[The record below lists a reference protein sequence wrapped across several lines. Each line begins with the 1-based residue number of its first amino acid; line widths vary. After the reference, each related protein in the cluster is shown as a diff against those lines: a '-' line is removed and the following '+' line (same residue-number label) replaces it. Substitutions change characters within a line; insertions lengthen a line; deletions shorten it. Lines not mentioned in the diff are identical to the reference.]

1 MEPSVGKWRWYWG
14 IWGLLGLYMAT
25 WDLAMYP
32 SASIPRVVAMNLL
45 QNGTWGL
52 LGLALIWLANRRPI
66 ESFAISQWRTWI
78 LHLVASVLMAVLGL
92 FLAYLIS
99 LLLELGEGAKPLGMV
114 RFLRGLPR
122 FYRAYFHMNLLF
134 MWAVVAAF
142 HGLRVYRKYKA
153 REIETAKL
161 EARFAEA
168 QNLALRMQLQ
178 PHFLFNTLNSISAL
192 VHENPEGAD
201 VMISRLGD
209 FLRMTL
215 EASPDQ
221 MVPLRKELAFI
232 RAYLAIEQV
241 RFQDRLQVELEI
253 PAGLQDHVRVPSFI
267 LQPLVE
273 NALKHGL
280 SDRPQGA
287 TLRLRAFR
295 DSEYLILEV
304 QDNGEG
310 YLPGREGVGLG
321 NVRARLGLIYKG
333 LYQMD
338 ILGSPGRGTLV
349 VLRLPMGG
357 AGREAP

>member
-1 MEPSVGKWRWYWG
+1 MGPAGMKWRWYWG
-14 IWGLLGLYMAT
+14 IWALMGLYMAT

-32 SASIPRVVAMNLL
+32 SAPALRILVLNLL
-45 QNGTWGL
+45 QNGTWAL
-52 LGLALIWLANRRPI
+52 LGLFLIWLAERRPI
-66 ESFAISQWRTWI
+66 ESFAWSQWRIWG
-78 LHLVASVLMAVLGL
+78 LHLLASVLVAAMGL

-99 LLLELGEGAKPLGMV
+99 LMVEAGWEKPMDTARLWM
-114 RFLRGLPR
+114 GLPR
-122 FYRAYFHMNLLF
+122 FYRAYFHMILLF

-142 HGLRVYRKYKA
+142 HGMRIYRKYKA
-153 REIETAKL
+153 REVEAAQL

-192 VHENPEGAD
+192 VHSNPEGAD
-201 VMISRLGD
+201 DMISRLGD

-215 EASPDQ
+215 DASPDQ

-241 RFQDRLQVELEI
+241 RFQSRLRVELEV
-253 PAGLQDHVRVPSFI
+253 PSGLQDYLRVPSFI

-280 SDRPQGA
+280 ADRTQGG
-287 TLRLRAFR
+287 TLRLRASR
-295 DSEYLILEV
+295 DSEYLTLEV
-304 QDNGEG
+304 QDDGEG
-310 YLPGREGVGLG
+310 YQPGPEGVGLG

-333 LYQMD
+333 NYQLD
-338 ILGSPGRGTLV
+338 IMGIPGRGTLV
-349 VLRLPMGG
+349 VLRLPLDDT
-357 AGREAP
+357 AGEGP